1 VTIQYDWGS
10 FNGGPAGALG
20 CPNPS
25 GVGVGFPIAIQ
36 VTCNNG
42 AAIVLEAHYFE
53 GQAAYLMDTAHPA
66 DGIPPSPSFGNAPSL
81 TSVAGTTF
89 CTNAPVP
96 SVFSDCDDTS
106 LGFNT
111 TCFSPTDKVPT
122 GRGRMYTKNA
132 PCQTSPDPRLSTG
145 WVKLPTDPDANGNA
159 CNTVPSPATG
169 CTYVG
174 NTITVGGLESSA
186 IAGSFQVPPQGAAT
200 DKVKIDKALFSQGKL
215 IVNFSTINETS
226 IVGFNVY
233 AGTSKLNANLIQA
246 AGTGSNA
253 YPFEADRS
261 AAASNKTVSV
271 EVVMKDGSVQKV
283 GPVSVEKERPASVK

>member
-1 VTIQYDWGS
+1 
-10 FNGGPAGALG
+10 
-20 CPNPS
+20 
-25 GVGVGFPIAIQ
+25 
-36 VTCNNG
+36 
-42 AAIVLEAHYFE
+42 
-53 GQAAYLMDTAHPA
+53 
-66 DGIPPSPSFGNAPSL
+66 
-81 TSVAGTTF
+81 
-89 CTNAPVP
+89 
-96 SVFSDCDDTS
+96 
-106 LGFNT
+106 
-111 TCFSPTDKVPT
+111 
-122 GRGRMYTKNA
+122 MYTKNA

-200 DKVKIDKALFSQGKL
+200 DKVKIDKALFSHGKL
-215 IVNFSTINETS
+215 LVNFSTINETS

-271 EVVMKDGSVQKV
+271 EAVMKDGSVQKV